1 MSYLQKLRNEK
12 GLTEKKMLFLLYN
25 NDPEFEKLTAEE
37 PASDEESVDNIP
49 EDKLV
54 DDKVLADDNEADNE
68 EAEQAS
74 KMPTVVPYL
83 FTYVAKDG
91 TQWVKVMLE
100 PDVILLSSEQY
111 DDKINGEE
119 NEYIPDIILH
129 YNATKGVVDQ
139 MAQQYTTQRNKI
151 DGLRQ
156 EEISFRLRED
166 LARGNIIRR
175 YRFNSIQG
183 PIQKYMEMAIPEL
196 PETNIADMDKEQ

>member
-1 MSYLQKLRNEK
+1 MKRVLQRRKCCSYYIITIQSLK
-12 GLTEKKMLFLLYN
+12 
-25 NDPEFEKLTAEE
+25 KLTAEE

-100 PDVILLSSEQY
+100 PD
-111 DDKINGEE
+111 
-119 NEYIPDIILH
+119 
-129 YNATKGVVDQ
+129 
-139 MAQQYTTQRNKI
+139 
-151 DGLRQ
+151 
-156 EEISFRLRED
+156 
-166 LARGNIIRR
+166 
-175 YRFNSIQG
+175 G
-183 PIQKYMEMAIPEL
+183 PM
-196 PETNIADMDKEQ
+196 